1 MGGLLFFSIADRGLH
16 LFVYSLSS
24 EAAGLS
30 GLSLKAGTANAIR
43 CSTEGKSDQLLDGSD
58 KYDCGQ
64 AQQALRGFRRRNQM
78 TLPTSLRGPPGT
90 A

>member
-30 GLSLKAGTANAIR
+30 RLCLKVGTVSATRR
-43 CSTEGKSDQLLDGSD
+43 CAEGQSDQLLDGSD
-58 KYDCGQ
+58 NYDCDQ
-64 AQQALRGFRRRNQM
+64 AQQALRGLRRRNQM